1 MEIERASARARTR
14 EADWR
19 RDRAAR
25 TRAPPPRHAPQY
37 TDSLRPTFG
46 DRDHDHSHACG
57 ALSAAGLATRLS
69 EQFYERC
76 TAGTVRGLQAGAA
89 LRACAHTL
97 RFADALLRTLGPSLA
112 MPRPLRRAA
121 WVLQHVGDQR
131 MDRSAVEAA
140 NQENIDELEV
150 EMHRRKKMIGNP
162 KRQAVKRESM
172 RVVRST
178 RVFNDHL
185 LT

>member
-1 MEIERASARARTR
+1 MT
-14 EADWR
+14 
-19 RDRAAR
+19 
-25 TRAPPPRHAPQY
+25 
-37 TDSLRPTFG
+37 TDEHMRN
-46 DRDHDHSHACG
+46 
-57 ALSAAGLATRLS
+57 
-69 EQFYERC
+69 YRC
-76 TAGTVRGLQAGAA
+76 HPG
-89 LRACAHTL
+89 
-97 RFADALLRTLGPSLA
+97 
-112 MPRPLRRAA
+112 RAA

-150 EMHRRKKMIGNP
+150 ETHRRKKMVGNP

-185 LT
+185 LA